1 MGRLEVDGVF
11 YEDEVEIREKVV
23 QFYTSLYQE
32 PEVWRLKVDG
42 LAFDSISE
50 DDKSWL
56 ERPFERKK
64 S

>member
-1 MGRLEVDGVF
+1 M
-11 YEDEVEIREKVV
+11 EDTTYHTDSDIREKVV